1 MTEIEV
7 EYNEKKLSHTDLT
20 EQERLSIEAEYYE
33 ARLKQKE
40 AVDKRTIEE
49 AFQKA
54 KLALQKQYNIETADE
69 NMNVLQQWNDDILD
83 FLASETGQ
91 AVAGTMETVAS
102 SMSAVFQQLTSIVHH
117 RTCTSRQL
125 HRQGTVLS
133 AEGCGGGPHHGRRRS
148 IIRSVR

>member
-1 MTEIEV
+1 MEIEV

-20 EQERLSIEAEYYE
+20 QLERLSIEAEFYE

-69 NMNVLQQWNDDILD
+69 NMNVLQAILFD
-83 FLASETGQ
+83 VSANILH
-91 AVAGTMETVAS
+91 TMENFDMVALQ
-102 SMSAVFQQLTSIVHH
+102 AYNA
-117 RTCTSRQL
+117 CD
-125 HRQGTVLS
+125 
-133 AEGCGGGPHHGRRRS
+133 
-148 IIRSVR
+148 